1 MKHKLMVVSGPA
13 GVGKG
18 TIVKTLT
25 LKREDV
31 VESVSCTTRS
41 PRVGE
46 VDGKHYFFITKEEF
60 LRRIEEKDFLEYER
74 NKQLRRAV
82 ERELEII
89 GEAVNH
95 LLALDE
101 SIAIDK
107 ARRIVD
113 LRNFVIHGYDKVDN
127 VIIWGV
133 ISRDL
138 PKLKQQVDK
147 LMEEQT
153 IL

>member
-1 MKHKLMVVSGPA
+1 MGNRSLKKYLYDVQQSIVSIYEYLGN
-13 GVGKG
+13 
-18 TIVKTLT
+18 
-25 LKREDV
+25 KR
-31 VESVSCTTRS
+31 
-41 PRVGE
+41 
-46 VDGKHYFFITKEEF
+46 
-60 LRRIEEKDFLEYER
+60 DFLEYES
-74 NKQLRRAV
+74 NKQFRRAV

-101 SIAIDK
+101 TIAIDN

-138 PKLKQQVDK
+138 PKLKEQVDK
-147 LMEEQT
+147 LLDEQT

>member
-1 MKHKLMVVSGPA
+1 MGHRSLRKYLYDIQQSIDSINEYLGEKRDFFVYEQNKL
-13 GVGKG
+13 
-18 TIVKTLT
+18 
-25 LKREDV
+25 
-31 VESVSCTTRS
+31 
-41 PRVGE
+41 
-46 VDGKHYFFITKEEF
+46 
-60 LRRIEEKDFLEYER
+60 
-74 NKQLRRAV
+74 LRRAV

-95 LLALDE
+95 LLELDK
-101 SIAIDK
+101 SIAIEN

-133 ISRDL
+133 VSKDL
-138 PKLKQQVDK
+138 PKLKEQVDA
-147 LMEEQT
+147 LMAQTT

>member
-1 MKHKLMVVSGPA
+1 MGNRS
-13 GVGKG
+13 
-18 TIVKTLT
+18 
-25 LKREDV
+25 LKKYLYDV
-31 VESVSCTTRS
+31 QQSIDSIYEYLGDR
-41 PRVGE
+41 RV
-46 VDGKHYFFITKEEF
+46 FF
-60 LRRIEEKDFLEYER
+60 EYER
-74 NKQLRRAV
+74 FKQLRRAV

-101 SIAIDK
+101 NIAIDN

-138 PKLKQQVDK
+138 PKLKQQIDK
-147 LMEEQT
+147 LMEKQT
-153 IL
+153 VL